1 MEIFDDWKFIANVP
15 KGAKPCFYDKSLI
28 YINEWFPTLRRR
40 WKGEKGEKGVMYVE
54 NLLEM
59 SIKVAEC
66 LDINALRNFKEILR
80 LATMGLQNLVYTYK
94 VDEQISVS
102 NSYGDLFLKVEKLI
116 EDIDQHIRNKSNFFS
131 HVPKMLN

>member
-1 MEIFDDWKFIANVP
+1 MEIFEDWKFIANVP

-59 SIKVAEC
+59 SIKVVSC
-66 LDINALRNFKEILR
+66 LDINALKNFKEILR
-80 LATMGLQNLVYTYK
+80 SVTIGLHNLVYTYK

-102 NSYGDLFLKVEKLI
+102 NSYSDLSLKVEKLI
-116 EDIDQHIRNKSNFFS
+116 DEIDQQIRNKSNFFS
-131 HVPKMLN
+131 YVPKILN